1 MELQPMTPKQAERIK
16 TKITKIKKELAAD
29 KRRWGSFYDDSRG
42 LRYLPPALYIKLGDY
57 SGAKRYF
64 NWFAK
69 NFPDDMGY
77 PIFLFEWTITLFK
90 TRKKAQAEQ
99 MALETY
105 RANTYLFDAFLQRPP
120 HGRSIREWSNWASK
134 ELAADLPY
142 SETDK
147 ELTDFAK
154 WLEALMDSKTFQ
166 QFAEDFLA
174 SRQL

>member
-1 MELQPMTPKQAERIK
+1 MTPKQAERIS

-29 KRRWGSFYDDSRG
+29 KRRWGGFYDDSRG

-57 SGAKRYF
+57 FGAKRYF
-64 NWFAK
+64 NWFAR

-90 TRKKAQAEQ
+90 TQKMAEAEQKAQ
-99 MALETY
+99 ETY

-120 HGRSIREWSNWASK
+120 HGRGIREWSNWASK

-147 ELTDFAK
+147 ELADFAK
-154 WLEALMDSKTFQ
+154 WLEEYMDSEKFQ

>member
-1 MELQPMTPKQAERIK
+1 MTPKQAERIQA
-16 TKITKIKKELAAD
+16 KITKIKKELAAD
-29 KRRWGSFYDDSRG
+29 KRRWGGFYDDSRG
-42 LRYLPPALYIKLGDY
+42 LRYLPPALYIRMEDY

-99 MALETY
+99 KALETY
-105 RANTYLFDAFLQRPP
+105 RANTYLLNAFLQRPP
-120 HGRSIREWSNWASK
+120 HGRNIRKWSNWASQKLATDHHYSK
-134 ELAADLPY
+134 EDKKLA
-142 SETDK
+142 
-147 ELTDFAK
+147 DFAE
-154 WLEALMDSKTFQ
+154 WLEAFMDSEKFQ
-166 QFAEDFLA
+166 QFSEYFLA

>member
-1 MELQPMTPKQAERIK
+1 MTPKQAERIS

-29 KRRWGSFYDDSRG
+29 KRRWGGFYDDSRG

-57 SGAKRYF
+57 FGAKRYF
-64 NWFAK
+64 NWFAR

-90 TRKKAQAEQ
+90 TQKMAEAEQKAQ
-99 MALETY
+99 ETY

-120 HGRSIREWSNWASK
+120 HGRGIREWSNWASK

-142 SETDK
+142 SETNK
-147 ELTDFAK
+147 ELADFAK
-154 WLEALMDSKTFQ
+154 WLEEYMDSEKFQ

>member
-1 MELQPMTPKQAERIK
+1 MTPNQAKHIK

-29 KRRWGSFYDDSRG
+29 KRRWGGFYDDSRG

-99 MALETY
+99 MALEAY
-105 RANTYLFDAFLQRPP
+105 RANTYLFDAFFQRPP
-120 HGRSIREWSNWASK
+120 HGLSIREWSNWASK
-134 ELAADLPY
+134 NLATNLSY

-147 ELTDFAK
+147 ELADFAK
-154 WLEALMDSKTFQ
+154 WLEAFMDSEKFQ

>member
-1 MELQPMTPKQAERIK
+1 MELQPMTPKQAERIS

-29 KRRWGSFYDDSRG
+29 KRRWGGFYDDSRG

-57 SGAKRYF
+57 FGAKRYF
-64 NWFAK
+64 NWFAR

-90 TRKKAQAEQ
+90 TQKMAEAEQKAQ
-99 MALETY
+99 ETY

-120 HGRSIREWSNWASK
+120 HGRGIREWSNWASK

-147 ELTDFAK
+147 ELADFAK
-154 WLEALMDSKTFQ
+154 WLEEYMDSEKFQ

>member
-1 MELQPMTPKQAERIK
+1 MTPKQAERIK
-16 TKITKIKKELAAD
+16 TKIIKIKKELAAD
-29 KRRWGSFYDDSRG
+29 KRRWGGFYDDSRG

-90 TRKKAQAEQ
+90 TKKMALAEQ
-99 MALETY
+99 KALDTF
-105 RANTYLFDAFLQRPP
+105 RGNTYLFDAFLQRPP

-134 ELAADLPY
+134 ELEADLPY
-142 SETDK
+142 SNSDK
-147 ELTDFAK
+147 ELADFA
-154 WLEALMDSKTFQ
+154 E
-166 QFAEDFLA
+166 
-174 SRQL
+174 